1 MPLSHE
7 RAYTEPETVTA
18 DIAASA
24 SPSGAVRL
32 PAACYLSGIIM
43 PSAWTAADLSFH
55 GSHDGVTY
63 YNIYDEYGSEVIV
76 NAGASRHIVLQPGI
90 WSGTRFLKIRSG
102 TTGTP
107 VTQAAART
115 LNLIV
120 RPY

>member
-1 MPLSHE
+1 MTLRHE
-7 RAYTEPETVTA
+7 RAYNEPETIEA
-18 DIAASA
+18 SIAKDASL
-24 SPSGAVRL
+24 SSGVRL

-43 PSAWTAADLSFH
+43 PGTWTAADLSFQ

-63 YNIYDEYGSEVIV
+63 YDIYDEYGSEVIV
-76 NAGASRHIVLQPGI
+76 NADASRHIVLQPGI
-90 WSGTRFLKIRSG
+90 WSGTRFLKVRSG